1 MRITA
6 TFLLA
11 SVLALAFAGCSGDPV
26 PTNVTGSSQLHGGVL
41 AQLPDNL
48 GYVEL
53 LNGNRAKA
61 KGKGG
66 AADTTIV
73 AYVLQPDKNTA
84 IATLPTEVSVK
95 MTTVKGPITVAL
107 RPEPDPADP
116 VGAARFVSAMGPYDI
131 HELSAEVVLNLGG
144 KTVSASFR
152 GPR

>member
-1 MRITA
+1 MRLTA
-6 TFLLA
+6 LL
-11 SVLALAFAGCSGDPV
+11 LAFALAGCAGDPV
-26 PTNVTGSSQLHGGVL
+26 PANVTGSSHLHGGVL

-53 LNGNRAKA
+53 LNDKRA

-66 AADTTIV
+66 VADTTIV

-95 MTTVKGPITVAL
+95 LTTAKGPLTVPL
-107 RPEPDPADP
+107 RAEPDPADP
-116 VGAARFVSAMGPYDI
+116 VGTARFVSAMGPYDL

-144 KTVSASFR
+144 KTITANFR

>member
-6 TFLLA
+6 LL
-11 SVLALAFAGCSGDPV
+11 LLAFALAGCAGEAV
-26 PTNVTGSSQLHGGVL
+26 PTNVTGSSHLHGGVL

-48 GYVEL
+48 GYVEM
-53 LNGNRAKA
+53 LNGKRA

-66 AADTTIV
+66 AAETTIV

-95 MTTVKGPITVAL
+95 MTTAKGPTTVPL
-107 RPEPDPADP
+107 RAEPDPADP
-116 VGAARFVSAMGPYDI
+116 AGSARFVSAMGPYDL
-131 HELSAEVVLNLGG
+131 HELSAEVVLTLGG
-144 KTVSASFR
+144 KPVSANFR